1 MVGLKAIKTNRH
13 WIRATECFGADKW
26 DFRDVDRIFAAFIN
40 PNENYATDKKKFL
53 KLLYTNKG
61 EGNSATNIIS
71 RTAGA
76 VDNFYERNIGP
87 IFSAMSNALSGLINL
102 FKLNMLQTGYGLSEV
117 NHMSKQ
123 ANILNRALNDSIYY
137 QLGRPGSLL
146 RAVDNPFT
154 REYGEPV
161 IEIREPFQRIHYLS
175 SFSHILSNMIQETTN
190 NVSTVITAVSD
201 GKYPVTVALD
211 KGAPAERQVET
222 TVETGIYFDNMIG
235 KGFFGAIHPLLHP
248 FETGRGISKNATGAP
263 DELSAKR
270 IALSH
275 LKENIKDIYGG
286 ELLIIGNPDIR
297 PHDLVYLSDVYERM
311 YGIFEV
317 EQVIHHFTSELGF
330 VTSITPNALVTVND
344 PAKWFMTSWIHS
356 WMNVQNIRND
366 TRLFLDAL
374 NASGTGIS
382 FGGSISIDKLADNLA
397 PQMMGGIQFTHG
409 SSALIKDVVASTTAA
424 SFSENQSFTEQIKA
438 QANINGKQGIVGAKA
453 IIGGVSLAVP
463 ILGQLIWKGWQWVRD
478 NLLDQHGCY
487 VQYLSRNGQPMDAG
501 LSYNQGMVVGRH
513 HSRALL
519 PGILGLRT
527 KTRTT
532 DGHAYIRTD
541 DLFKNLG
548 WKEVEIKEFVRHIS
562 YENALVHAQVMG
574 LSGLGPDKTG
584 FEPFYKV
591 LCVLDTTVGIA
602 KTGVIDGDTIYVKD
616 ILSNAKFKVRFD
628 GINTPEKAIINS
640 TYNLKK
646 GVITG
651 LYSYNNI
658 YRFKISF
665 VGKEHGLRSGEDI
678 TIKNIIVP
686 EMNTP
691 SILNGQHKVLNVGN
705 DFFECEIKIIEV
717 SDLGSI
723 NLGTGETTYATVI
736 AGSYTNEIADITNKN
751 SPGYL
756 STKFVIEALKGKAFV
771 LRIKQNR
778 ETASFVTDEEDSK
791 FDAGSENNI
800 EKNYLKEKYGRILA
814 TVFYALP
821 ESGISSIA
829 SYVKNIFVKNNSDL
843 TKIKKEILDGISNP
857 ILNKKFQE
865 IYSAISNI
873 ELKNHWKS
881 IPNASSNV
889 ETLANENLKVA
900 FSIIVQIKKL
910 EEIYANTSKWPMVL
924 WDEYY
929 EDGTPYTLNWELVVN
944 NLANVYTKDIIAESK
959 SVSNNYG
966 STGIP
971 EKVDGQG
978 C

>member
-1 MVGLKAIKTNRH
+1 
-13 WIRATECFGADKW
+13 
-26 DFRDVDRIFAAFIN
+26 
-40 PNENYATDKKKFL
+40 
-53 KLLYTNKG
+53 
-61 EGNSATNIIS
+61 
-71 RTAGA
+71 
-76 VDNFYERNIGP
+76 
-87 IFSAMSNALSGLINL
+87 
-102 FKLNMLQTGYGLSEV
+102 
-117 NHMSKQ
+117 
-123 ANILNRALNDSIYY
+123 
-137 QLGRPGSLL
+137 
-146 RAVDNPFT
+146 
-154 REYGEPV
+154 
-161 IEIREPFQRIHYLS
+161 
-175 SFSHILSNMIQETTN
+175 
-190 NVSTVITAVSD
+190 
-201 GKYPVTVALD
+201 
-211 KGAPAERQVET
+211 
-222 TVETGIYFDNMIG
+222 
-235 KGFFGAIHPLLHP
+235 
-248 FETGRGISKNATGAP
+248 
-263 DELSAKR
+263 
-270 IALSH
+270 
-275 LKENIKDIYGG
+275 
-286 ELLIIGNPDIR
+286 
-297 PHDLVYLSDVYERM
+297 
-311 YGIFEV
+311 
-317 EQVIHHFTSELGF
+317 
-330 VTSITPNALVTVND
+330 
-344 PAKWFMTSWIHS
+344 
-356 WMNVQNIRND
+356 
-366 TRLFLDAL
+366 
-374 NASGTGIS
+374 
-382 FGGSISIDKLADNLA
+382 
-397 PQMMGGIQFTHG
+397 
-409 SSALIKDVVASTTAA
+409 
-424 SFSENQSFTEQIKA
+424 
-438 QANINGKQGIVGAKA
+438 
-453 IIGGVSLAVP
+453 
-463 ILGQLIWKGWQWVRD
+463 
-478 NLLDQHGCY
+478 
-487 VQYLSRNGQPMDAG
+487 
-501 LSYNQGMVVGRH
+501 
-513 HSRALL
+513 
-519 PGILGLRT
+519 
-527 KTRTT
+527 
-532 DGHAYIRTD
+532 
-541 DLFKNLG
+541 
-548 WKEVEIKEFVRHIS
+548 
-562 YENALVHAQVMG
+562 
-574 LSGLGPDKTG
+574 
-584 FEPFYKV
+584 
-591 LCVLDTTVGIA
+591 
-602 KTGVIDGDTIYVKD
+602 
-616 ILSNAKFKVRFD
+616 
-628 GINTPEKAIINS
+628 
-640 TYNLKK
+640 
-646 GVITG
+646 VITG

-665 VGKEHGLRSGEDI
+665 DGKEHGLRSGEDI

-881 IPNASSNV
+881 IPNDSSNV